1 MSAPNVAPG
10 TKDYETLLHES
21 VAEYYADPLGF
32 VLAMWDWPVNGEP
45 GPDVWQE
52 QVLRELGAAVS
63 ERGFTGVGN
72 VLPIRLG
79 ISSGH
84 SIGKSA
90 LIAWVCIWLMSTR
103 PECRGTITANT
114 NDQLERKTWAAIR
127 EWLAKC
133 RTKHWF
139 DINSKIMYRSGNNPT
154 TGKPWRSSWF
164 CAPQS
169 CAEENSESFAGQHAK
184 GSTSFYLFDEAS
196 AIPDEIWNV
205 AEGGLTDE
213 PFLIAVGNPTRNS
226 GKFHEAIFGKQRG
239 RWQTHVID
247 AERCKFANH
256 RLIEQWIADYG
267 EDSDFVRVRVRG
279 LAPNASEL
287 QFIDNLRVWQ
297 AQKNVVSK
305 LNPNEPLIAGVDVSG
320 GGSSWTVC
328 RFRRGLDARSIP
340 PIRMTGEQTTQND
353 RQLVVSRLAEVLM
366 RTGDE
371 KVHAMFVDSAF
382 GAPVVVE
389 LRNRGFEHVYEINFG
404 ATPSPDDHQYN
415 QRAYQ
420 WNKMKEWL
428 PKGCI
433 PKDDSRMEADLCG
446 PGFHL
451 NKKNQLVLES
461 KETMMERGLASPDD
475 GDALSLTFAQPVAVP
490 TSMEMPTYKPK
501 ARWG

>member
-10 TKDYETLLHES
+10 TKDYETLLHEE
-21 VAEYYADPLGF
+21 VASYYGDPEGF
-32 VLAMWDWPVNGEP
+32 VLSMYPWREP
-45 GPDVWQE
+45 GLLKEHKGPDVWQAE
-52 QVLRELGAAVS
+52 FLQWLGAEVRARGFDGSASVDPIRGAVS
-63 ERGFTGVGN
+63 KGHGVG
-72 VLPIRLG
+72 G
-79 ISSGH
+79 
-84 SIGKSA
+84 SA
-90 LIAWVCIWLMSTR
+90 LAAWIVDWIMSTR
-103 PECRGTITANT
+103 PHCQGTVTANT
-114 NDQLERKTWAAIR
+114 STQLQTKTWAAIQR
-127 EWLAKC
+127 WTSLCK
-133 RTKHWF
+133 TKHWF
-139 DINSKIMYRSGNNPT
+139 EINNERMYRKGF
-154 TGKPWRSSWF
+154 RASWF

-169 CAEENSESFAGQHAK
+169 CREENSEAFAGQHAAD
-184 GSTSFYLFDEAS
+184 STSFYINDEDS
-196 AIPDEIWNV
+196 AVPDEIHRV
-205 AEGGLTDE
+205 EEGGLTDGE
-213 PFLIAVGNPTRNS
+213 PIQLLFGNATRNT
-226 GKFHEAIFGKQRG
+226 GAFYEAVFGKLRHRYRQFI
-239 RWQTHVID
+239 ID
-247 AERCKFANH
+247 SRTSKLTNKT
-256 RLIEQWIADYG
+256 LIQQWIDDHG

-279 LAPNASEL
+279 LAPQASEL

-340 PIRMTGEQTTQND
+340 PIRLTGEQTTQND
-353 RQLVVSRLAEVLM
+353 RQLVVSRLAEVLQ